1 MAVAQTAGAIAPRLV
16 YFTTPGDSETYFAI
30 RRADGRYW
38 ACNRYRGW
46 RVQGIGCKR
55 VRPLLVAGDNRIVV
69 TLTDQAA

>member
-1 MAVAQTAGAIAPRLV
+1 MAVTQPGVV
-16 YFTTPGDSETYFAI
+16 YFRVGGDPDLHFA
-30 RRADGRYW
+30 RRYPDGRYW

-46 RVQGIGCKR
+46 RVQGVGCKR